1 MQLLLSHRKGFNI
14 QKHRSYLRPWQKDLS
29 AGSSSASLI
38 EIPSYNLGTHTFYRQ
53 SRDCGWSMSFPGVGA
68 AGFFFRF
75 LSETKLELAMENSG
89 VSQG

>member
-1 MQLLLSHRKGFNI
+1 
-14 QKHRSYLRPWQKDLS
+14 
-29 AGSSSASLI
+29 
-38 EIPSYNLGTHTFYRQ
+38 
-53 SRDCGWSMSFPGVGA
+53 MSFPGVGA